1 MSFIL
6 IRIGRKSDNDI
17 VLKNSSVSGRHAEI
31 FVNEEGVV
39 FLTDLNSTNGTY
51 INGNK
56 VQGSVLLKK
65 GDILRLGADK
75 PVPWLTWIEKKQAE
89 MSQPVMNPL
98 SNPEDFLKGRSRK
111 NSVTELIL
119 GLLII
124 LFLVLIGFFVF
135 KDIGGEKKKTGNT
148 DTTSSVNK
156 NGETGT
162 DTVSNAGNDKPA
174 PKVDRQ
180 NIAYDYSCMGDDW
193 LVWGN
198 DLKKEVLD
206 AYGTKVTVRTEIE
219 YGDRLHEDM
228 KSQYKIITSGKSYE
242 NLKHIFQILTSNII
256 KPRGFPYRLYMIESD
271 EVNAFTCGGRVYF
284 TTAMY
289 KFCRD
294 EHELACVLGHEIY
307 HNELGHIRE
316 GIRLS
321 SFEGGDLLGLL
332 TISFNQKNEVECD
345 LHGIDLANYSRY
357 EGCAAVSFWKRMQE
371 SDSEGGEL
379 ENFFRSHPFS
389 GKRSDCSRRH
399 IRKNYDYECNE

>member
-17 VLKNSSVSGRHAEI
+17 VLTNSSISGRHAEI

-75 PVPWLTWIEKKQAE
+75 PVPWLNWVEKKQAE

-98 SNPEDFLKGRSRK
+98 SNPEEFLKGKSRK
-111 NSVTELIL
+111 YSMIEMFFGI
-119 GLLII
+119 LII
-124 LFLVLIGFFVF
+124 LFLLIIAYFIINE
-135 KDIGGEKKKTGNT
+135 IGGEKKEGG
-148 DTTSSVNK
+148 TSDSTSASQG
-156 NGETGT
+156 NGETGA
-162 DTVSNAGNDKPA
+162 DTVSKAGADKPA
-174 PKVDRQ
+174 PKVDREK
-180 NIAYDYSCMGDDW
+180 ISYDYSCMGDDW

-228 KSQYKIITSGKSYE
+228 KSQYRIITSGKSYSK
-242 NLKHIFQILTSNII
+242 LKDIFQILTSNII

-332 TISFNQKNEVECD
+332 TVSFNQKNEVECD
-345 LHGIDLANYSRY
+345 LYGIDLANYSRY

-371 SDSEGGEL
+371 MDSKGGDL

-399 IRKNYDYECNE
+399 IIKNYDYECQE

>member
-148 DTTSSVNK
+148 DTTSSVNE
-156 NGETGT
+156 NDETGT